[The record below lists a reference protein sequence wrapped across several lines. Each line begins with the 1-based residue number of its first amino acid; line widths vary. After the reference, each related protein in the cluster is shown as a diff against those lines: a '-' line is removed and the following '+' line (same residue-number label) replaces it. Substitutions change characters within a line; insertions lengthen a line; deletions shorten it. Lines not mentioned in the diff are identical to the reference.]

1 MESKIKKRKIA
12 EEKRKFN
19 IQWTEKYFVTELC
32 DNIICLICN
41 DKIAVCKEYNIKRH
55 YGSKHGSEYK
65 KISEE
70 GRKTKIEELTKSIR
84 SQQASLKKHL
94 VKTDT
99 CTRVSYLIDET
110 LAKKGKPLAD
120 GELIKECIIIAFNEY
135 CPEKVNLVKE
145 TCLSHQTIGRRI
157 NDLGEDIEGKLKDYL
172 STCDHYS
179 LALDESTDQGDTAQ
193 LVIFIRGIDENLN
206 VTEEMLDLC
215 HMKGTTTGRD
225 IYEYVNLALEKFN
238 VDRRKIYSITTD
250 GAPAVTGKN
259 NGFVA
264 LFKQSVD
271 HEILNNHC
279 LIHQQ
284 QLCAQKLN
292 MKHLMTDIVKVFNFI
307 RSRGLNHREF
317 KAFLDEVG
325 SEYEDVVYFAK
336 VRWLSRA
343 TTLKR
348 FQLLLPEIKQ
358 LMEKKKKNVEFIENE
373 EWLNDF
379 SFLVD
384 ITEILANLNL
394 HL

>member
-1 MESKIKKRKIA
+1 M
-12 EEKRKFN
+12 
-19 IQWTEKYFVTELC
+19 
-32 DNIICLICN
+32 
-41 DKIAVCKEYNIKRH
+41 
-55 YGSKHGSEYK
+55 
-65 KISEE
+65 
-70 GRKTKIEELTKSIR
+70 
-84 SQQASLKKHL
+84 
-94 VKTDT
+94 
-99 CTRVSYLIDET
+99 
-110 LAKKGKPLAD
+110 
-120 GELIKECIIIAFNEY
+120 
-135 CPEKVNLVKE
+135 KE

-225 IYEYVNLALEKFN
+225 IYEYDNLALEKFN

-250 GAPAVTGKN
+250 GAPALTGKN
-259 NGFVA
+259 NGLVA

-292 MKHLMTDIVKVFNFI
+292 MKHLMTDIVKVVNFI

-317 KAFLDEVG
+317 KAYLDEVG
-325 SEYEDVVYFAK
+325 SEYEDVVYFSK

-358 LMEKKKKNVEFIENE
+358 FMEKKKKM
-373 EWLNDF
+373 
-379 SFLVD
+379 
-384 ITEILANLNL
+384 LNL
-394 HL
+394 